1 MKILKIALIIVIF
14 IILILAIT
22 GTNIFGAVLVN
33 NISLEKRG
41 DSTFVTI
48 MANNPFQ
55 FAASSVPAK
64 EGRPFRILIDC
75 KSALHNLPKYEFRN
89 LPAGIITSIRTSQYQ
104 TDPNQVVRIVLDAA
118 KSVNFKVRS
127 TGNSTVVTIVSLGE
141 PNFEK
146 WWASSTPTATPAT
159 TSVEKAEPVTP
170 TETPEPAVV
179 STSPETSLPLEPT
192 PTTQPTESSTTEP
205 TAETTPTAETPE
217 PSESTVASTEPKT
230 PLDTSS
236 TSVETTPTETVV
248 AQPATTET
256 STVTTETPAVETVV
270 NPDTQPTP
278 VSTEATQV
286 PEAVDT
292 TTLITKPVPT
302 EEQETLAKETTLTPI
317 EPSLKAMAKKQISKT
332 TAAQVTPIL
341 PEKTES
347 EITDESEV
355 QVKVTPPTTTET
367 EGEAIVKVVPNLIQ
381 EKALQSLETFPKRK
395 MVQYRSY
402 GRRDPFSPL
411 IGEKKVTEFGQVPIP
426 SIENLKLVG
435 ILQDL
440 DGSKALLE
448 DNQGYGYIMEPGD
461 RVKNGSV
468 ILVDED
474 RVVFQIQEYGWSRNV
489 ALDLYNIENK

>member
-41 DSTFVTI
+41 DSTFVSI

-55 FAASSVPAK
+55 FTSSSVPAK

-75 KSALHNLPKYEFRN
+75 KSALHNLPKYEFRT
-89 LPAGIITSIRTSQYQ
+89 LPPGIITSIRTSQYQ

-118 KSVNFKVRS
+118 KTVNFSVNS
-127 TGNSTVVTIVSLGE
+127 LGNSIVVTIVSMGD

-146 WWASSTPTATPAT
+146 WWAASTPTPTTTATR
-159 TSVEKAEPVTP
+159 VEKTEPVTP

-179 STSPETSLPLEPT
+179 SESPETNLPPEPT
-192 PTTQPTESSTTEP
+192 PTTEAPVPSETALATTEP
-205 TAETTPTAETPE
+205 ETASDTSTPTVEITSPETAVAEP
-217 PSESTVASTEPKT
+217 AS
-230 PLDTSS
+230 
-236 TSVETTPTETVV
+236 
-248 AQPATTET
+248 TET
-256 STVTTETPAVETVV
+256 STVTTETSGVETTVSS
-270 NPDTQPTP
+270 DTQPAP
-278 VSTEATQV
+278 VSTEVTQV
-286 PEAVDT
+286 PEAVET
-292 TTLITKPVPT
+292 TTSVTEPVQAAKKETLVKEPT
-302 EEQETLAKETTLTPI
+302 ETST
-317 EPSLKAMAKKQISKT
+317 EPSPKVTAKKEVRKT
-332 TAAQVTPIL
+332 PATVVTPIL
-341 PEKTES
+341 PEKTEP
-347 EITDESEV
+347 EIPEESKV
-355 QVKVTPPTTTET
+355 QVKVNPPSTTET

-381 EKALQSLETFPKRK
+381 EKALQSIETFPKRK
-395 MVQYRSY
+395 IVQYRSY

-411 IGEKKVTEFGQVPIP
+411 IGDKKVTEFGQVPIP

-440 DGSKALLE
+440 DGNKALLE
-448 DNQGYGYIMEPGD
+448 DNNGYGYIMEPGD

-474 RVVFQIQEYGWSRNV
+474 RVIFQVQEYGWSRNV
-489 ALDLYNIENK
+489 ALDLYNSENK